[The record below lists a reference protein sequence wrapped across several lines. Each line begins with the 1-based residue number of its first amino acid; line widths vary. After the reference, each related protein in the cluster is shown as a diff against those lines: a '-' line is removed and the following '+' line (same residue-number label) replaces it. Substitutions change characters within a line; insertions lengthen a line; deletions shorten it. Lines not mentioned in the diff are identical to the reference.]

1 MPRRAA
7 SARKSPSAPRRS
19 PSRQKRAPRA
29 NRSRSSASS
38 AASKLLDGCFNVADL
53 EVIAKRK
60 LPRPTYDYYAGGA
73 EDERTLAR
81 NRAGFER
88 YALLHRVL
96 VDVERVDTSVTVLG
110 SAVTNPVLVAPTA
123 YQRLAD
129 DRGETATARA
139 AGEAGSLMT
148 VSTLATRS
156 LEEVAAAATGPLW
169 FQLYVYRDRAVT
181 ERLIARA
188 EAAGYRALVVTVDT
202 PRLGRRERDHRNGFT
217 LPRGLSI
224 ANFTEDADRAGF
236 ERYGSLAAYASA
248 QLDPSLTW
256 ESIEWFRKRTRL
268 PIVLKGIVRADD
280 ARRAVECGADGVWVS
295 NHGGRQLDGCEAAV
309 LALPAVA
316 DAVGSGAE
324 VYVDGGIRRGSE
336 VVKALALGARA
347 VFVGRPV
354 LWGLA
359 VAGERGVRRVLDLLR
374 EEVALSLALA
384 GCADL
389 RSVDRSLVVPCA

>member
-7 SARKSPSAPRRS
+7 KSARRSAS
-19 PSRQKRAPRA
+19 KRAPAR
-29 NRSRSSASS
+29 S
-38 AASKLLDGCFNVADL
+38 AAAKLLEGCLNVADL
-53 EVIAKRK
+53 EAIAKRK
-60 LPRPTYDYYAGGA
+60 LPRATYDYYAGGA

-81 NRAGFER
+81 NRAGFDR
-88 YALLHRVL
+88 YALLHHVL
-96 VDVERVDTSVTVLG
+96 VDVENVDTGTTVLG
-110 SAVTNPVLVAPTA
+110 SSVTNPVLVAPTA
-123 YQRLAD
+123 YHRLAD
-129 DRGETATARA
+129 DEGETATARA
-139 AGEAGSLMT
+139 TGASGSLMT
-148 VSTLATRS
+148 VSTLATRT

-202 PRLGRRERDHRNGFT
+202 PKLGRRERDHRNGFT
-217 LPRGLSI
+217 LPRGISI
-224 ANFTEDADRAGF
+224 ANFAEDGPDRAGL

-256 ESIEWFRKRTRL
+256 ESIEWFRKRTSL
-268 PIVLKGIVRADD
+268 PIVLKGIARADD
-280 ARRAVECGADGVWVS
+280 AARAVDCGANGVWVS

-316 DAVGSGAE
+316 AAVNGAAE

-359 VAGERGVRRVLDLLR
+359 VAGERGVRHVLDLLR

-384 GCADL
+384 GCPDL
-389 RSVDRSLVVPCA
+389 RSVDRTLAVPCA

>member
-1 MPRRAA
+1 MPRRAEA
-7 SARKSPSAPRRS
+7 SIRRAP
-19 PSRQKRAPRA
+19 PSRRPARAPR
-29 NRSRSSASS
+29 SSARV
-38 AASKLLDGCFNVADL
+38 AAATKLLDRCVNVADL
-53 EVIAKRK
+53 EAIARRK
-60 LPRPTYDYYAGGA
+60 LPRATYDYYAGGS

-81 NRAGFER
+81 NRAGFDH
-88 YALLHRVL
+88 YVLLHRVL
-96 VDVERVDTSVTVLG
+96 VDVERVDTSTTVLG
-110 SAVTNPVLVAPTA
+110 SPVQAPVLVAPTA

-129 DRGETATARA
+129 DEGETATARA
-139 AGEAGSLMT
+139 TGDAGSLMA
-148 VSTLATRS
+148 VSTLATRT

-169 FQLYVYRDRAVT
+169 FQLYVYRDRSVT

-188 EAAGYRALVVTVDT
+188 EAAGYRALAVTVDT

-217 LPRGLSI
+217 LARGLTI
-224 ANFTEDADRAGF
+224 ANFAEDGPEDRAGLA
-236 ERYGSLAAYASA
+236 RYGSLAAYASA

-256 ESIEWFRKRTRL
+256 ESIEWLRSRTRL

-280 ARRAVECGADGVWVS
+280 ARRAVECGAAGIWVS
-295 NHGGRQLDGCEAAV
+295 NHGGRQLDGCEATV

-316 DAVGSGAE
+316 SAVKDAAE
-324 VYVDGGIRRGSE
+324 VYVDGGIRRGSD

-359 VAGERGVRRVLDLLR
+359 AAGERGVRFVLDLLR

-384 GCADL
+384 GCPDL
-389 RSVDRSLVVPCA
+389 RSADSSLVVRCDA